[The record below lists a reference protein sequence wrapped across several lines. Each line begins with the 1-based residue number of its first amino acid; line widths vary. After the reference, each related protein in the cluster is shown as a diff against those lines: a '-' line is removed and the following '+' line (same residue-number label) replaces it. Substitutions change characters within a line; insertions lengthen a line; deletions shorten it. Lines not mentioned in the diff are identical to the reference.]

1 MRTLGLL
8 LTVATLGTAC
18 TGYSP
23 QAEERFGNSVRGA
36 TAAQTVNPQASLA
49 KPSVS
54 GMDGQAAKAAV
65 DHYQRAYAAPA
76 KPSQNVLGLGLGGN
90 EGK

>member
-8 LTVATLGTAC
+8 LTVATLTTAC

-23 QAEERFGNSVRGA
+23 QAEERFGDSVRGA
-36 TAAQTVNPQASLA
+36 AMAQTVNPQASLV
-49 KPSVS
+49 KPTSA
-54 GMDGQAAKAAV
+54 GMDGQAAKATV
-65 DHYQRAYAAPA
+65 DNYQRSYSAPT
-76 KPSQNVLGLGLGGN
+76 KQSKDVLGLGLGGN